1 MGTNLLAEISKEFV
15 SGDTEIADII
25 TFVESSW
32 GLSIILTPCQKFLL
46 KCLYG
51 LPLDRGEKTIA
62 VPDLVNEHILYRFNE
77 RDFLSWLYA
86 EKRCNVEE
94 TEGKIW
100 QNLILALGRRA
111 GKSTISA
118 CISNYELYKLLKR
131 GDPAK
136 FYEQN
141 PGAVISILNV
151 APTDGEANVVFE
163 MTKTMA
169 MRCPVIKDKSLH
181 QTMNYFDLQVEA
193 DKKSAGKPKASL
205 ISLSG
210 GCSSNA
216 LRGQNAI
223 VIIMDE
229 MAHFI
234 DNNGRF
240 SGSEVY
246 NALEPSRL
254 TFRRDGKVI
263 CISSPYAKYGKFYDL
278 WQDSFQN
285 KELTLSFKMYSA
297 MVNPTKCPMEIL
309 KASRRADRTKFMCEY
324 GGEFSD
330 TITAWI
336 EDEAE
341 FRRCIVNTPAPGRG
355 VHDVAYFFGIDL
367 GFKNDGT
374 GVSIVHKDS
383 DTKKIV
389 LDYSNVWYSGA
400 SDVWDYEDSIYRSCD
415 KYRSLDLIRMSDIVD
430 EIKELT
436 KWFPAKKGIFDQH
449 NGYGLAELLHASG
462 MKQFEMENF
471 TDTLN
476 SDIYQITKRLY
487 AEQLLVLFDHPIL
500 IKEMLALEAERKAK
514 DKILVRKPG
523 RPSAKDDLSDSLAR
537 AVFLCYSSFKERPQ
551 NISTGAGGRML
562 APQQGGHTQ
571 TQASFI
577 VNRLRQHGEHPRG
590 LYNVKG
596 RRGMSASRG

>member
-15 SGDTEIADII
+15 SGSKEITDVI

-32 GLSIILTPCQKFLL
+32 GLGITLSPVQKFTL
-46 KCLYG
+46 KAMYG
-51 LPLDRGEKTIA
+51 MKLNEGEKTIH
-62 VPDLVNEHILYRFNE
+62 VPDVVNERILYSFSE
-77 RDFLSWLYA
+77 REFLRWLYA

-94 TEGKIW
+94 TEGHIW
-100 QNLILALGRRA
+100 QNLILAWGRRS
-111 GKSTISA
+111 GKSTLSA
-118 CISNYELYKLLKR
+118 CISNYEMYKLLKR

-151 APTDGEANVVFE
+151 APTDEQASVVFD
-163 MTKTMA
+163 MTQSMA
-169 MRCPVIKDKSLH
+169 MRCPYIKDRCLH
-181 QTMNYFDLQVEA
+181 PTMTYFDLQTDEDRTVH
-193 DKKSAGKPKASL
+193 GKPRASL
-205 ISLSG
+205 VSISG

-263 CISSPYAKYGKFYDL
+263 CISSPYAKFGKFYEL

-285 KELTLSFKMYSA
+285 QEMTLAFKMYSA
-297 MVNPTKCPMEIL
+297 MVNPTKCPTEIL
-309 KASRRADRTKFMCEY
+309 KSARKSDRTKFMCEY

-341 FRRCIVNTPAPGRG
+341 FKQCIVNRTPTGRG
-355 VHDVAYFFGIDL
+355 VHDISYFFGIDL
-367 GFKNDGT
+367 GFKNDGSA
-374 GVSIVHKDS
+374 VSIVHKENN
-383 DTKKIV
+383 KII

-400 SDVWDYEDSIYRSCD
+400 SDVWEDDKSIYQGCN
-415 KYRSLDLIRMSDIVD
+415 KFATLDLIRMSDIVD
-430 EIKELT
+430 EIKELV
-436 KWFPAKKGIFDQH
+436 KWFPAKGGIFDQH
-449 NGYGLAELLHASG
+449 NGYALAELFLKEHLQ
-462 MKQFEMENF
+462 QFEMENF
-471 TDTLN
+471 SDTIN
-476 SDIYQITKRLY
+476 SEVYQLAKRLY
-487 AEQLLVLFDHPIL
+487 AEKLLEIYKHPIL
-500 IKEMLALEAERKAK
+500 TKEMLTLEAEKRSR
-514 DKILVRKPG
+514 DKVIVRAPVRRG
-523 RPSAKDDLSDSLAR
+523 AHDDISDSFVR
-537 AVFLCYSSFKERPQ
+537 AVWLCYKNFKDNPKKYAC
-551 NISTGAGGRML
+551 GAGGIGSIT
-562 APQQGGHTQ
+562 QQPGGGRLE

-577 VNRLRQHGEHPRG
+577 VKRLRQHGEHPRG
-590 LYNVKG
+590 LYNSHRKASMLAG
-596 RRGMSASRG
+596 R